1 MTNNKNKA
9 KVKNTASGKKKNT
22 PHDGLIKEVME
33 NPIAAREFLE
43 EYLPESF
50 KTRIDLSTIKIEKES
65 FVEKNLKKQ
74 LSDIILS
81 VKTKNNQK
89 AFVYCLIEAQ
99 VNPDYWIAF
108 RLFKYILLLC
118 ERHIKDKDK
127 LPLICPLV
135 FYHGSK
141 RYNAPLNLWE
151 LFDQPKEAKSLLG
164 DNYQLVDLQAM
175 SDDEINYDKHLSIIL
190 YMMKHIHR
198 RDKLKLVEDIFKN
211 CNKAFLIDAGM
222 DYVYTKLMVWYN
234 DCKIPLEKKQAFE
247 QLIIDHL
254 PKEKGVEIMRT
265 IADSYIEEGINKGI
279 TIGKNE
285 GIAIG
290 EARGRMDGINQR
302 NVEIAHRM
310 LQEKTDI
317 KFISSVTG
325 LSTDDIQNIQNKM

>member
-9 KVKNTASGKKKNT
+9 NVKNTTSGKKKNT
-22 PHDGLIKEVME
+22 PHDGLIKKVME

-50 KTRIDLSTIKIEKES
+50 KTRIDLSTVKIEKES

-99 VNPDYWIAF
+99 VTPDYWIAF

-141 RYNAPLNLWE
+141 KYDAPLNLWD
-151 LFDQPKEAKSLLG
+151 LFDHPKEAKSLLG
-164 DNYQLVDLQAM
+164 SNYQLVDLQAM

-211 CNKAFLIDAGM
+211 CNKAVLIDAGM

-254 PKEKGVEIMRT
+254 PQEKGVEIMRT
-265 IADSYIEEGINKGI
+265 IADSYIEEGI

-290 EARGRMDGINQR
+290 EARGVEKR
-302 NVEIAHRM
+302 NIEIARRM
-310 LQEKTDI
+310 LKENTDI

-325 LSTDDIQNIQNKM
+325 LSTDEILKIQNKM

>member
-9 KVKNTASGKKKNT
+9 NVKNTTSGKKKNT
-22 PHDGLIKEVME
+22 PHDGLIKKVME
-33 NPIAAREFLE
+33 NPIAAREFLA

-50 KTRIDLSTIKIEKES
+50 KTRIDLSTVKIEKES

-141 RYNAPLNLWE
+141 KYDAPLNLWD
-151 LFDQPKEAKSLLG
+151 LFDHPEEAKSLLG
-164 DNYQLVDLQAM
+164 SNYQLVDLQAM
-175 SDDEINYDKHLSIIL
+175 SDDEINYDKHLSIII

-211 CNKAFLIDAGM
+211 CNKAVLIDAGM

-247 QLIIDHL
+247 QLVLGHL
-254 PKEKGVEIMRT
+254 PQEKGVEIMKT
-265 IADSYIEEGINKGI
+265 IADSYIEEGI

-290 EARGRMDGINQR
+290 EARGEARGI
-302 NVEIAHRM
+302 EKEKHLIAKKM
-310 LQEKTDI
+310 LESNTEV
-317 KFISSVTG
+317 KFISAVTG
-325 LSTDDIQNIQNKM
+325 LSTDEILKIQHKL

>member
-9 KVKNTASGKKKNT
+9 NVKNTTSGKKKNT
-22 PHDGLIKEVME
+22 PHDGLIKKVME

-65 FVEKNLKKQ
+65 FVEQNLKKQ
-74 LSDIILS
+74 LSDIVLS

-89 AFVYCLIEAQ
+89 AFVYTLIEAQ

-118 ERHIKDKDK
+118 ERHIKDKNK

-135 FYHGSK
+135 FYHGAK
-141 RYNAPLNLWE
+141 KYDAPLNLWD
-151 LFDQPKEAKSLLG
+151 LFAHPEEAQSLLG
-164 DNYQLVDLQAM
+164 NNYQLVDLQAM

-190 YMMKHIHR
+190 YMMKHIYR

-211 CNKAFLIDAGM
+211 CNKAFIIDAGM

-234 DCKIPLEKKQAFE
+234 DCRIPLEKKKAFE
-247 QLIIDHL
+247 QLVLDHL
-254 PKEKGVEIMRT
+254 PQEKGVQIMRT
-265 IADSYIEEGINKGI
+265 IADSYIDEGLEKGMVLGMEK
-279 TIGKNE
+279 GKAE
-285 GIAIG
+285 GIA
-290 EARGRMDGINQR
+290 QR
-302 NVEIAHRM
+302 NMEIAHRM
-310 LQEKTDI
+310 LEEKTDI
-317 KFISSVTG
+317 KLIASVTG
-325 LSTDDIQNIQNKM
+325 LSNDDILKIQNKM

>member
-1 MTNNKNKA
+1 MIRKKEGT
-9 KVKNTASGKKKNT
+9 KKNT
-22 PHDGLIKEVME
+22 PHDGLIKKVME
-33 NPIAAREFLE
+33 NPIAAQEFLE
-43 EYLPESF
+43 EYVPESF
-50 KTRIDLSTIKIEKES
+50 KSRIDLSTVKIEKES

-74 LSDIILS
+74 LSDIVLS

-108 RLFKYILLLC
+108 RLFKYMLLLC

-141 RYNAPLNLWE
+141 KYDAPMNLWE
-151 LFDQPKEAKSLLG
+151 LFSDPKEAKNLLG
-164 DNYQLVDLQAM
+164 NNYQLVDLHAM
-175 SDDEINYDKHLSIIL
+175 SDNEINYDKHLSIIL
-190 YMMKHIHR
+190 YMMKHAHQ
-198 RDKLKLVEDIFKN
+198 RDKLKLIEDVFKN
-211 CNKAFLIDAGM
+211 CNKAILIDAGM

-234 DCKIPLEKKQAFE
+234 DCKIPLEKKREFE
-247 QLIIDHL
+247 QLVLDHL
-254 PKEKGVEIMRT
+254 PKEKGAEIMKT

-279 TIGKNE
+279 AIGKNE

-290 EARGRMDGINQR
+290 EARVI
-302 NVEIAHRM
+302 EIARRM

-325 LSTDDIQNIQNKM
+325 LSTDEIQKLKSKL